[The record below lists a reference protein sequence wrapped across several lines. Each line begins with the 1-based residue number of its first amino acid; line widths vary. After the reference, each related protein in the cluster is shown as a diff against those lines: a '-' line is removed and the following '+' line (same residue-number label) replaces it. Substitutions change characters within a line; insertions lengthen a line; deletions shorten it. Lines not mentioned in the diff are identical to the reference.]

1 MNFSPETFFYTR
13 RVAFCDTD
21 AMGVVHHANYVR
33 YFEEAR
39 VAWLRARNL
48 NHLHYP
54 EADMYLAV
62 LETVCQHRATA
73 RFDEE
78 LKIYLHGRQ
87 ERLKIHLQ
95 YVIVRGAAPN
105 EVVAVGKTV
114 LVPVNSTMKPL
125 KPPKALIEQLRKEP
139 WTEISL

>member
-1 MNFSPETFFYTR
+1 MKISEETFFYLR

-21 AMGVVHHANYVR
+21 AMGVVHHAHYIR

-39 VAWLRARNL
+39 VAWLRARGL

-54 EADMYLAV
+54 EADMCLAV
-62 LETVCQHRATA
+62 LESMCQHLASC

-78 LKIYLHGRQ
+78 LKIYLQGRQ

-95 YVIVRGAAPN
+95 YAIVRTANPH
-105 EVVAVGKTV
+105 EVVALGKTV
-114 LVPVNSTMKPL
+114 LVPVNLALKPI
-125 KPPKALIEQLRKEP
+125 KPPKALLEQLRKEP
-139 WTEISL
+139 WTETWL